1 MAAECVK
8 VIVRCRPMNERE
20 KALKC
25 KTVVNIDSNLALC
38 VISNPSEDNAV
49 PKSFTFDGA
58 YDINSSTE
66 EIYSDIAY
74 PLIEVSV
81 CFLLFIQWLC
91 HN

>member
-20 KALKC
+20 KSLKC
-25 KTVVNIDSNLALC
+25 KTVLNIDSNLALC
-38 VISNPSEDNAV
+38 VMSNPNEDNAV

-74 PLIEVSV
+74 PLIEVS
-81 CFLLFIQWLC
+81 FFFPYLL
-91 HN
+91 NE